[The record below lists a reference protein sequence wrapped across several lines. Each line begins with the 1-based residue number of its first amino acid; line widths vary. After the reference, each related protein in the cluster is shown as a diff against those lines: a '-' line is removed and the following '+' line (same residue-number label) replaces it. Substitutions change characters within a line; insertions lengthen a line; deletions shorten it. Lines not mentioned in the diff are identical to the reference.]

1 MPVSARPALG
11 AISSVFLACVCLP
24 HASRILAGTA
34 LTALVMAVSAH
45 AQSATTALSAA
56 TTQTTRTYNIAA
68 QPLSSALL
76 SFGKQS
82 GLQMTAPGELLRGVK
97 TGGVHGQLTS
107 GQALGQL
114 LVGTGLSYAPS
125 GNGTVVLTKASANI
139 TLGPVKVGGV
149 VNIHEAAIGPGVGYV
164 ATYTDAGTKT
174 DTPITEIPNSVYV
187 ITKQEILDQQAQTV
201 NEALRYMPGV
211 YAEQLG
217 TANVTTA
224 AGNANGTGSVM
235 MRGFAATQYVDGIM
249 SRTISAGET
258 AFIERVEA
266 LNGPASVLYGQVG
279 PGGLIATRLKQPGET
294 PVHNVSVGFGNW
306 GRYEATF
313 DVGDKITKSGNLKYR
328 IAGIGVTQGSQTDYL
343 HYKRVG
349 VLPSIKW
356 EIDNKTSLTLI
367 GEYMYT
373 PSSPQGYG
381 YPGVGSLV
389 PGLHGY
395 IPRSRFLGDPSL
407 NEDGQKDTAFEYQFQ
422 HKFNKFLDFQQTFRY
437 EDSST
442 NNNQTYLRG
451 ALKAD
456 QTINRSAW
464 RRASSNVT
472 VALDSKVIGHLNTG
486 DVKQTLVA
494 GMDFRRVNI
503 VQNLEYDING
513 VDPINIWDP
522 VYYLTYPNYSL
533 NSPDNI
539 RWQNMRESQYQS
551 GVYFQDQIKWGRLS
565 VLLGGRQDWYNYEAT
580 VITANNYQAS
590 GHGVIT
596 EPHVSDRENSLRSKF
611 TWRAGLTYNFDFGLT
626 PYFSY
631 ATSFIPQTGSFQYD
645 GQATQPLNGK
655 QFEVGLK
662 YLVPDTN
669 ILLTAAAY
677 DIKENHYQITDTE
690 HPGYQADAGTV
701 TSKGVEL
708 SAHANIT
715 KDLRLTAS
723 YSFNETRVTKSNN
736 TVYLTDMYGNA
747 IGPNDGAI
755 SEQGKYVAGLPRN
768 MVNMFVDYTLPRKIF
783 NGLGVNFGIRYIGS
797 TYADNANSY
806 KVPAYLLFDV
816 GAHYDFQNASPMLK
830 GLRAQVAISNLANTR
845 YVTSCSSGDS
855 GGMCYYGQAQRIYG
869 NFSYSW

>member
-1 MPVSARPALG
+1 MTGRAAPMHSAGFLRRRIA
-11 AISSVFLACVCLP
+11 ASVLMLATT
-24 HASRILAGTA
+24 TA
-34 LTALVMAVSAH
+34 LTSFVPTGARAET
-45 AQSATTALSAA
+45 AQ
-56 TTQTTRTYNIAA
+56 TQPKFSFNIPAGS
-68 QPLSSALL
+68 LSSALV
-76 SFGKQS
+76 SFSAQS
-82 GLQMTAPGELLRGVK
+82 HIQVTSQAPTLAGHTTTGLRG
-97 TGGVHGQLTS
+97 QFTS
-107 GQALGQL
+107 SEALAHL
-114 LVGTGLSYAPS
+114 LQGSGLSYQPLGERAFQIVPAS
-125 GNGTVVLTKASANI
+125 KATNI
-139 TLGPVKVGGV
+139 TLGPVRVGG
-149 VNIHEAAIGPGVGYV
+149 NLNTHEAAIGPGVGYV

-201 NEALRYMPGV
+201 NEVLRYMPGV
-211 YAEQLG
+211 YAEKLG
-217 TANVTTA
+217 TSNVTTA
-224 AGNANGTGSVM
+224 GGNANGTGSVM
-235 MRGFAATQYVDGIM
+235 MRGFAATQYVDGVM
-249 SRTISAGET
+249 SNTISAGET

-294 PVHNVSVGFGNW
+294 PIHNVSVGFGNW

-373 PSSPQGYG
+373 PSSPQGFG
-381 YPGVGSLV
+381 YPGIGSLV

-407 NEDGQKDTAFEYQFQ
+407 NEDGQRDAAFEYQFQ
-422 HKFNKFLDFQQTFRY
+422 HKFNKFIEFQQTFRY

-442 NNNQTYLRG
+442 NINRTYLRG
-451 ALKAD
+451 ALLAD

-464 RRASSNVT
+464 HQESSNAT
-472 VALDSKVIGHLNTG
+472 VALDSRLIGHLNTG
-486 DVKQTLVA
+486 SIHQTLVA

-503 VQNLEYDING
+503 TQNLAYDLKS
-513 VDPINIWDP
+513 DPINIWDP
-522 VYYLTYPNYSL
+522 VYYVTYPNYNL
-533 NSPDNI
+533 NSPDNVS
-539 RWQNMRESQYQS
+539 WQNMRESQYQS

-565 VLLGGRQDWYNYEAT
+565 VLLGGRQDWYNYKAT
-580 VITANNYQAS
+580 VTAADNYEAS

-596 EPHVSDRENSLRSKF
+596 EPYVFDRENSSRSKF
-611 TWRAGLTYNFDFGLT
+611 TWRAGFTYNFDFGLT

-631 ATSFIPQTGSFQYD
+631 ATSFIPQTGAFQYD
-645 GQATQPLNGK
+645 GQAAKPLTGK

-662 YLVPDTN
+662 YLVPNTN
-669 ILLTAAAY
+669 VLLTAAAY

-690 HPGYQADAGTV
+690 HPGYEADAGTV

-783 NGLGVNFGIRYIGS
+783 YGLGVNFGIRYIGS

-806 KVPAYLLFDV
+806 RVPAYLLFDV
-816 GAHYDFQNASPMLK
+816 GAHYDFENASPMLK